1 MDKVIDEVVFIFT
14 IRRNVVH
21 YILLGVILDRHNDT
35 LWVLF
40 LHLFLQF
47 SIESFI
53 FIFLHD
59 ELCCVEGFTF
69 TLMLFRI
76 IHRHH
81 LKNFHILP
89 LATGIFFQL
98 QFFCLLF
105 YFYSNFARFLCYF
118 HLTSFLHFH
127 FHFIFYRVY

>member
-53 FIFLHD
+53 FIFLPD
-59 ELCCVEGFTF
+59 KWCCVEGFTF
-69 TLMLFRI
+69 ILRFFRI